1 MGKKRKRK
9 VSLPTD
15 RDGTPINIDDWLMF
29 SDGPFHVDTLTYYG
43 KGLEP
48 AIGGCWTAENE
59 DGDIC
64 DNLSA
69 GKVITT

>member
-1 MGKKRKRK
+1 MSKKRKRK
-9 VSLPTD
+9 LAAPKD
-15 RDGTPINIDDWLMF
+15 RNDVPIEIGDWLMF
-29 SDGPFHVDTLTYYG
+29 DDGPFHVETLTYYG

-59 DGDIC
+59 NGDIC

-69 GKVITT
+69 GKVITI

>member
-1 MGKKRKRK
+1 MTKKRKRK
-9 VSLPTD
+9 LTAPKD
-15 RDGTPINIDDWLMF
+15 RDDVPIEIGDWLMF
-29 SDGPFHVDTLTYYG
+29 DDGPFHVETLTYYG
-43 KGLEP
+43 KGLDP

-59 DGDIC
+59 NGDIC